1 MTMTWQFV
9 DMTSW
14 LNFFD
19 VVLFRLSN
27 LVTGPSF
34 MAISSLVLELW
45 QFFYKELTRNP
56 EIRNTPVWRLPNIW
70 VFRRVRDTKFG
81 TNVSNKI
88 SRNAAKCQDYSF
100 YRFWVIKGKLTRG
113 GGGENYRPPTTTQIR
128 FKREHKRCNWF
139 WGEKKFTVNKRRTKT
154 TLRRKINVPIEI
166 PVVFHCDYD

>member
-1 MTMTWQFV
+1 MTMTSQFV

-56 EIRNTPVWRLPNIW
+56 EIRNTAVWRLPNIW
-70 VFRRVRDTKFG
+70 VFRRVKDTKFG

-113 GGGENYRPPTTTQIR
+113 GGARITALPPPLRLGLRENTKDVID
-128 FKREHKRCNWF
+128 FE
-139 WGEKKFTVNKRRTKT
+139 EKKMLPLTKEG
-154 TLRRKINVPIEI
+154 LKP
-166 PVVFHCDYD
+166 H

>member
-1 MTMTWQFV
+1 MTMTSQFV

-100 YRFWVIKGKLTRG
+100 YRVIKGKLTRG
-113 GGGENYRPPTTTQIR
+113 GARITALPPPLRLGLRENTKDVID
-128 FKREHKRCNWF
+128 FE
-139 WGEKKFTVNKRRTKT
+139 EKKNLPLTKEG
-154 TLRRKINVPIEI
+154 LKP
-166 PVVFHCDYD
+166 H

>member
-1 MTMTWQFV
+1 MTSQFV

-56 EIRNTPVWRLPNIW
+56 EIRNTAVWRLPNIW
-70 VFRRVRDTKFG
+70 VFRRVKDTKFG

-100 YRFWVIKGKLTRG
+100 YRVIKGKLTRG
-113 GGGENYRPPTTTQIR
+113 GARITALPPPLRLGLRENTKDVID
-128 FKREHKRCNWF
+128 FE
-139 WGEKKFTVNKRRTKT
+139 EKKMLPLTKEG
-154 TLRRKINVPIEI
+154 LKP
-166 PVVFHCDYD
+166 H

>member
-1 MTMTWQFV
+1 MTMTSQFV

-56 EIRNTPVWRLPNIW
+56 EIRNTAVWRLPNIW
-70 VFRRVRDTKFG
+70 VFRRVKDTKFG

-100 YRFWVIKGKLTRG
+100 YRVIKGKLTRG
-113 GGGENYRPPTTTQIR
+113 GARITALPPPLRLGLRENTKDVID
-128 FKREHKRCNWF
+128 FE
-139 WGEKKFTVNKRRTKT
+139 EKKMLPLTKEG
-154 TLRRKINVPIEI
+154 LKP
-166 PVVFHCDYD
+166 H

>member
-1 MTMTWQFV
+1 MTSQFV

-56 EIRNTPVWRLPNIW
+56 KIRNTPVWRLPNIW
-70 VFRRVRDTKFG
+70 GFGRVRDTKFG
-81 TNVSNKI
+81 INVSNKI

-100 YRFWVIKGKLTRG
+100 YRVIKGKLTR
-113 GGGENYRPPTTTQIR
+113 GGENYRPPTTTQIR
-128 FKREHKRCNWF
+128 FKRKHKRCNWF
-139 WGEKKFTVNKRRTKT
+139 WREKNVTVNKRRIKT
-154 TLRRKINVPIEI
+154 TLRRKINVPVEI

>member
-1 MTMTWQFV
+1 MTMTSQFV

-56 EIRNTPVWRLPNIW
+56 EIRNTAVWRLPNIW
-70 VFRRVRDTKFG
+70 VFRRVKDTKFG

-88 SRNAAKCQDYSF
+88 PRNAAKCQDYSF
-100 YRFWVIKGKLTRG
+100 YRVIKGKLTRG
-113 GGGENYRPPTTTQIR
+113 GARITALPPPLRLGLRENTKDVID
-128 FKREHKRCNWF
+128 FE
-139 WGEKKFTVNKRRTKT
+139 EKKMLPLTKEG
-154 TLRRKINVPIEI
+154 LKP
-166 PVVFHCDYD
+166 H

>member
-1 MTMTWQFV
+1 MTMTSQFV

-56 EIRNTPVWRLPNIW
+56 EIRNTAVWRLPNIW
-70 VFRRVRDTKFG
+70 VFRRVKDTKFG

-100 YRFWVIKGKLTRG
+100 YRVIKGKLTRG
-113 GGGENYRPPTTTQIR
+113 GARITALPPPLRLGLRENTKDVID
-128 FKREHKRCNWF
+128 FE
-139 WGEKKFTVNKRRTKT
+139 EKKMLPLTKEG
-154 TLRRKINVPIEI
+154 LKL
-166 PVVFHCDYD
+166 H